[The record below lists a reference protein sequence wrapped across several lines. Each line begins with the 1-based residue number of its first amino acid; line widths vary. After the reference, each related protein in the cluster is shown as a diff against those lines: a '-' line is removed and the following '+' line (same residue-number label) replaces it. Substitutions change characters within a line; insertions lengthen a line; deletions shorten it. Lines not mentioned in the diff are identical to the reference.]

1 MSMSSNNLKILMV
14 IKSKTVLKK
23 ESNLIRLKMKRRN
36 SKNKNLPLKD
46 FANSVKKFWETKLR
60 KFKLD
65 KDFVNLHA
73 LW

>member
-1 MSMSSNNLKILMV
+1 MSSNNLKILMV
-14 IKSKTVLKK
+14 IKSKIVLKK
-23 ESNLIRLKMKRRN
+23 ELNLIRLKMKRRN

-46 FANSVKKFWETKLR
+46 SANSVKKFWEIRLR